1 MATQINVWRE
11 AARYLGDYRMA
22 TLEDDHPLRYAF
34 DDAWDRVILY
44 VLRQAYWK
52 FALKTV
58 ELTDV
63 SSVDP
68 VIGYTQVFDLPCD
81 WLRTHALFQVAPG
94 SPLECPVDA
103 KHQLEQIHL
112 NTSPVYIRYISDD
125 YADPDTWTEHFAFAV
140 AVRLAMECAERI
152 TGNPGR
158 AEQMQAKW
166 AEAMQL
172 AVVPDSLPEN
182 PWLRYQLDGSMLAG
196 CRWLLDEAYWRFA
209 VKTVSLTGVTTAS
222 ILSPGYDY
230 AAEKPDDFGRLFHYY
245 SPVGKTWMDIDFRD
259 EEGRLHSDYEST
271 VLRYVSTDGEDSLI
285 WSDGFRRALLA
296 YLQFQEVK
304 DNPQVPGA
312 VLQARGLAWQEAF
325 KNARLKDDLVERPRL
340 NNTGLL
346 VQSRSGYR
354 MGRASRSAGGWGW

>member
-1 MATQINVWRE
+1 MATKINVWRE
-11 AARYLGDYRMA
+11 AGRLLGDYRIA
-22 TLEDDHPLRYAF
+22 TLTDDSPARYAF
-34 DDAWDRVILY
+34 DDSWDRVIEY

-52 FALKTV
+52 FALKTT
-58 ELTDV
+58 ELTDI

-68 VIGYTQVFDLPCD
+68 VPGYTFVYDLPCD
-81 WLRTHALFQVAPG
+81 WLRTHALFQIGPG
-94 SPLECPVDA
+94 SALECPVDA

-112 NTSPVYIRYISDD
+112 NTNPVYIRYISDD

-172 AVVPDSLPEN
+172 AVIPDSLPEN

-196 CRWLLDEAYWRFA
+196 SRWLLDQAYWRFA
-209 VKTVSLTGVTTAS
+209 VKTVSLTGNTSNVS
-222 ILSPGYDY
+222 VGYDY
-230 AAEKPDDFGRLFHYY
+230 AADKPDDFGRLFHYY

-259 EEGRLHSDYEST
+259 EDSRFHSDYQST
-271 VLRYVSTDGEDSLI
+271 VLRYVSTDGEDSLT

-312 VLQARGLAWQEAF
+312 VLQARAMAWQEAF
-325 KNARLKDDLVERPRL
+325 KNARLKDDLTEKPRM